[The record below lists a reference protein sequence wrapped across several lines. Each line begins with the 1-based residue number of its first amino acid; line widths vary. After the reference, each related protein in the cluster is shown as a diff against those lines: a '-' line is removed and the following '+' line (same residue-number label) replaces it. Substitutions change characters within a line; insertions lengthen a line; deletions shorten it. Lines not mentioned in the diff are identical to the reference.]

1 MDKRYRNS
9 LLLRIGIAM
18 TAITLLGFGAMLG
31 SIIISEATT
40 GEAGAIN
47 QAGTLRMQ
55 SYRIANV
62 VVYQQEVDAA
72 DYWQNT
78 RALVHEFEARLND
91 PRLTALVPENPD
103 HELRRAYNRITRKWE
118 RVIKPLLNVYMST
131 IDPQHGAR
139 EGLHED
145 DQRAWQA
152 AQQNIRGQ
160 FHSIVDRF
168 VADIDILV
176 NLLEEDVESKIQLLR
191 IIQIVSLFLTLGIV
205 FKTMLMIHHDVL
217 TPLRELLDF
226 AEHARVGDLSIRVKQ
241 HHHDELGQLS
251 AAFNL
256 MADDLSKIHTSLEE
270 RVREKTADLEQSNR
284 SLELLYN
291 TTRRLN
297 DIPFSAT
304 TYQEL
309 LEDIEKQVGF
319 GPAIICLTPPTSGH
333 GITLASTRTSEEQL
347 QGICSPEKCAACFEQ
362 EHTRIREWQT
372 QGENREKAISI
383 SIKELGD
390 QYGVLLI
397 SLPTRNTPA
406 DWQLQLLEAIT
417 KHIAIAIGTAYRTG
431 SARRLALYEERSVI
445 ARELH
450 DSLAQALSYLK
461 IQVSR
466 LEKNLQQADN
476 EQTIHIIVKEIRNG
490 LNDAYQQL
498 RGLLTTFRIGLDGQS
513 LNQQLQETVKEFRER
528 ANIDIQLDNQLHEQ
542 QLTANEDVHVLH
554 IIREALS
561 NIIRHSGCDT
571 ALISLRGDHAPGSV
585 IRLTIEDNGCGL
597 PGSPER
603 LNHYGMRIMEERAR
617 SLNSTLTVQ
626 NTDRNG
632 TSISVEFTSSKEADS
647 INPLPPERTNLLE
660 S

>member
-1 MDKRYRNS
+1 M
-9 LLLRIGIAM
+9 
-18 TAITLLGFGAMLG
+18 
-31 SIIISEATT
+31 
-40 GEAGAIN
+40 
-47 QAGTLRMQ
+47 
-55 SYRIANV
+55 
-62 VVYQQEVDAA
+62 
-72 DYWQNT
+72 
-78 RALVHEFEARLND
+78 
-91 PRLTALVPENPD
+91 
-103 HELRRAYNRITRKWE
+103 
-118 RVIKPLLNVYMST
+118 
-131 IDPQHGAR
+131 
-139 EGLHED
+139 
-145 DQRAWQA
+145 
-152 AQQNIRGQ
+152 
-160 FHSIVDRF
+160 
-168 VADIDILV
+168 
-176 NLLEEDVESKIQLLR
+176 
-191 IIQIVSLFLTLGIV
+191 
-205 FKTMLMIHHDVL
+205 
-217 TPLRELLDF
+217 
-226 AEHARVGDLSIRVKQ
+226 
-241 HHHDELGQLS
+241 
-251 AAFNL
+251 
-256 MADDLSKIHTSLEE
+256 
-270 RVREKTADLEQSNR
+270 
-284 SLELLYN
+284 
-291 TTRRLN
+291 
-297 DIPFSAT
+297 
-304 TYQEL
+304 
-309 LEDIEKQVGF
+309 GF

-372 QGENREKAISI
+372 KGANREKAISI
-383 SIKELGD
+383 PIKELGD

-476 EQTIHIIVKEIRNG
+476 EETTHSIVKEIRNG

-513 LNQQLQETVKEFRER
+513 LNQQLQETVREFRER

-571 ALISLRGDHAPGSV
+571 ALISLRGNHAPGSV

-597 PGSPER
+597 SSSTER

>member
-1 MDKRYRNS
+1 MDRTFENS

-18 TAITLLGFGAMLG
+18 TAITLLGFSAMLA

-55 SYRIANV
+55 SYRIASR
-62 VVYQQEVDAA
+62 VVYQQDIDAG
-72 DYWQNT
+72 DYWQIT
-78 RALVHEFEARLND
+78 RALVDEFEARMND
-91 PRLTALVPENPD
+91 PRLTRLVPDSPD
-103 HELRRAYNRITRKWE
+103 HELRRAYNRITRKWK
-118 RVIKPLLNVYMST
+118 RVMKPLLNVYMST

-139 EGLHED
+139 EGLHGDEK
-145 DQRAWQA
+145 RAWQA
-152 AQQNIRGQ
+152 AQQNIRGR
-160 FHSIVDRF
+160 FPTIVDRF
-168 VADIDILV
+168 VADVDYLV
-176 NLLEEDVESKIQLLR
+176 GLLEEDTESKIRLLR
-191 IIQIVSLFLTLGIV
+191 IIQIVSLFLILGIV
-205 FKTMLMIHHDVL
+205 FKTMLAIHHDVL

-226 AEHARVGDLSIRVKQ
+226 AEHARLGDFSKKVK
-241 HHHDELGQLS
+241 HHHNDELGQLG
-251 AAFNL
+251 AAFNR
-256 MADDLSKIHTSLEE
+256 MADDLAKIHAGLEE
-270 RVREKTADLEQSNR
+270 RVREKTADLERSNR

-297 DIPFSAT
+297 NIPFSPT

-319 GPAIICLTPPTSGH
+319 GPAIICLSQPASGRS
-333 GITLASTRTSEEQL
+333 ITMASTCTSDDQL
-347 QGICSPEKCAACFEQ
+347 QKICSPEKCATCLEQ
-362 EHTRIREWQT
+362 GHTRIREWRT
-372 QGENREKAISI
+372 QGANREKAISI
-383 SIKELGD
+383 PIKELGD

-406 DWQLQLLEAIT
+406 DWQLQLLEAVA
-417 KHIAIAIGTAYRTG
+417 KHIAIAIGTTYRIS

-466 LEKNLQQADN
+466 LEKSLQQADN
-476 EQTIHIIVKEIRNG
+476 EQTIHSIVKEIRNG
-490 LNDAYQQL
+490 LSDAYRQL

-513 LNQQLQETVKEFRER
+513 LNQQLQETVREFRER
-528 ANIDIQLDNQLHEQ
+528 TNIDIQLDNQLHEQ
-542 QLTANEDVHVLH
+542 QLTANEDIHVLQ

-561 NIIRHSGCDT
+561 NIIRHSGCGT
-571 ALISLRGDHAPGSV
+571 ALISLRGNHAPGSV
-585 IRLTIEDNGCGL
+585 IRLTIEDDGCGL

-626 NTDRNG
+626 NTDRIG
-632 TSISVEFTSSKEADS
+632 TRICVEFTSSKEADS
-647 INPLPPERTNLLE
+647 INPLPPELANLLE

>member
-1 MDKRYRNS
+1 MDRIFENS

-18 TAITLLGFGAMLG
+18 TAITLLGFSAMLA

-55 SYRIANV
+55 SYRIASR
-62 VVYQQEVDAA
+62 VVYQQDIDAG
-72 DYWQNT
+72 DYWQIT
-78 RALVHEFEARLND
+78 RALVDEFEERMND
-91 PRLTALVPENPD
+91 PRLTRLVPDSPD
-103 HELRRAYNRITRKWE
+103 HELRRAYNRITRKWK
-118 RVIKPLLNVYMST
+118 RVMKPLLNVYMST

-139 EGLHED
+139 EGLHGDEK
-145 DQRAWQA
+145 RAWQA
-152 AQQNIRGQ
+152 AQQNIRGR
-160 FHSIVDRF
+160 FPTIVDRF
-168 VADIDILV
+168 VADVDYLV
-176 NLLEEDVESKIQLLR
+176 GLLEEDTESKIRLLR
-191 IIQIVSLFLTLGIV
+191 IIQIVSLFLILGIV
-205 FKTMLMIHHDVL
+205 FKTMLAIHHDVL

-226 AEHARVGDLSIRVKQ
+226 AEHARLGDFSKKVK
-241 HHHDELGQLS
+241 HHHNDELGQLG
-251 AAFNL
+251 AAFNR
-256 MADDLSKIHTSLEE
+256 MADDLAKIHAGLEE
-270 RVREKTADLEQSNR
+270 RVREKTADLERSNR

-297 DIPFSAT
+297 NIPFSAT

-319 GPAIICLTPPTSGH
+319 GPAIICLTQPTSGH
-333 GITLASTRTSEEQL
+333 GVTLASTRTPDDQL

-362 EHTRIREWQT
+362 EHTSIKEWRT
-372 QGENREKAISI
+372 QGANREKAISI
-383 SIKELGD
+383 PIKELGD

-406 DWQLQLLEAIT
+406 DWQLQLLEAVA
-417 KHIAIAIGTAYRTG
+417 KHIAIAIGTAYRT
-431 SARRLALYEERSVI
+431 SASRRLALYEERSVI

-466 LEKNLQQADN
+466 LEKSLQQADN
-476 EQTIHIIVKEIRNG
+476 EQTINSIVKEIRNG
-490 LNDAYQQL
+490 LSDAYRQL

-513 LNQQLQETVKEFRER
+513 LNQQLQETVREFRER
-528 ANIDIQLDNQLHEQ
+528 TNIDIQLDNQLHEQ
-542 QLTANEDVHVLH
+542 QLTANEDVHVLQ

-561 NIIRHSGCDT
+561 NIIRHSGCGT
-571 ALISLRGDHAPGSV
+571 ALISLRGNHAPGSV
-585 IRLTIEDNGCGL
+585 IRLTIEDDGCGL

-626 NTDRNG
+626 NTDRIG
-632 TSISVEFTSSKEADS
+632 TRISVEFTSSKEADS
-647 INPLPPERTNLLE
+647 INPLPPELANLLE

>member
-1 MDKRYRNS
+1 
-9 LLLRIGIAM
+9 M

-40 GEAGAIN
+40 GGAGAIN

-78 RALVHEFEARLND
+78 RELVHEFEARLND

-103 HELRRAYNRITRKWE
+103 HALRRAYNRISRKWE

-139 EGLHED
+139 EDLRED
-145 DQRAWQA
+145 DKRAWQA

-168 VADIDILV
+168 VADIDLLV

-191 IIQIVSLFLTLGIV
+191 IIQVVSLFLTLGIV
-205 FKTMLMIHHDVL
+205 FKTMLTIHHDVL

-372 QGENREKAISI
+372 QGANREKAISI
-383 SIKELGD
+383 PIKELGD

-397 SLPTRNTPA
+397 SLPPRNTPA

-417 KHIAIAIGTAYRTG
+417 KHIAIAIGTTYRTS

-476 EQTIHIIVKEIRNG
+476 EETIHIIVKEIRNG

-571 ALISLRGDHAPGSV
+571 ALISLRGNHAPGSV

-597 PGSPER
+597 SGSAER

>member
-1 MDKRYRNS
+1 MDRAFKNS

-18 TAITLLGFGAMLG
+18 TAITLLGFGAMLA
-31 SIIISEATT
+31 SIIISEATK

-55 SYRIANV
+55 SYRIAGR
-62 VVYQQEVDAA
+62 VVYQQDIDAG
-72 DYWQNT
+72 DYWQIT
-78 RALVHEFEARLND
+78 RALVDEFEARVND
-91 PRLTALVPENPD
+91 PRLTRLVPDSPD
-103 HELRRAYNRITRKWE
+103 HELRQAYNRITRKWE

-131 IDPQHGAR
+131 IDPEHGAQ
-139 EGLHED
+139 EGLLD
-145 DQRAWQA
+145 DDKRAWQA
-152 AQQNIRGQ
+152 AQQNIRGR
-160 FHSIVDRF
+160 FPSIIDRF
-168 VADIDILV
+168 VADVDYLV
-176 NLLEEDVESKIQLLR
+176 VLLEEDTESKIRLLR
-191 IIQIVSLFLTLGIV
+191 AIQIVSLFLTLGVV
-205 FKTMLMIHHDVL
+205 FKTMLIMHHDVL

-226 AEHARVGDLSIRVKQ
+226 AEHARLGDFSKKVK
-241 HHHDELGQLS
+241 HHHDDELGQLG

-256 MADDLSKIHTSLEE
+256 MADDLSRIHTGLEE
-270 RVREKTADLEQSNR
+270 RVREKTADLERSNR

-304 TYQEL
+304 SYQKL

-319 GPAIICLTPPTSGH
+319 GPAIICLTQPMSGH
-333 GITLASTRTSEEQL
+333 GITLASTRTSEDQL

-362 EHTRIREWQT
+362 EHTRIKEWQAT
-372 QGENREKAISI
+372 GANREKAISI
-383 SIKELGD
+383 PIKELGD

-406 DWQLQLLEAIT
+406 DWQLQLLEAVA
-417 KHIAIAIGTAYRTG
+417 KHIAIAIGTAYRIS
-431 SARRLALYEERSVI
+431 SARRLALYEERGVI

-466 LEKNLQQADN
+466 LEKSLQQADN
-476 EQTIHIIVKEIRNG
+476 EQTIHGIVKEIRNG

-498 RGLLTTFRIGLDGQS
+498 RGLLTTFRLGLDGQS
-513 LNQQLQETVKEFRER
+513 LNQQLLETVKEFRER
-528 ANIDIQLDNQLHEQ
+528 GSIDIQLDNQLHDL
-542 QLTANEDVHVLH
+542 QLTANEDVHVLQ

-571 ALISLRGDHAPGSV
+571 VLVSLRGSLAPESM
-585 IRLTIEDNGCGL
+585 IRVMIEDNGCGL
-597 PGSPER
+597 PDSPER
-603 LNHYGMRIMEERAR
+603 LNHYGLRIMEERAR
-617 SLNSTLTVQ
+617 SLNTALTIQ
-626 NTDRNG
+626 NPDSGG
-632 TSISVEFTSSKEADS
+632 TRIIVEFASSNEPDS
-647 INPLPPERTNLLE
+647 TNPPPYNHINLLE